1 MRNESVEAWI
11 TPPTHTH
18 THTHTPHGC
27 SPLEAWVKL
36 ELIGEERL
44 VNQFE
49 I

>member
-18 THTHTPHGC
+18 THTPHGC
-27 SPLEAWVKL
+27 SPLETRVKF
-36 ELIGEERL
+36 ELIGEEGL